1 MLSGCII
8 EEDIDYSGNDIEPH
22 GYRKIMESQQ
32 ACADFC
38 KTIMGGKFWSWSSG
52 DKLCYVKS
60 SNSGRKSV
68 SGKVSGN
75 RECGSGKDIQWNMC
89 SCSMAQ
95 MNFMSYSYQ
104 VNNFQP
110 VNDFQSTSMSRP
122 APNSWPTLWH
132 RPCRSPGLPLRRR
145 PLLLRKMLL
154 QLRLLLCYGCRD

>member
-1 MLSGCII
+1 MVASITTMVIIQTLKSLRELTFHMDILRHLISIIPMTMLSGCII
-8 EEDIDYSGNDIEPH
+8 EEDIVYHGNDIKPH

-60 SNSGRKSV
+60 SSSGRKSV

-75 RECGSGKDIQWNMC
+75 RECGSGKDIQ
-89 SCSMAQ
+89 
-95 MNFMSYSYQ
+95 SYICLCEKLYLYQ
-104 VNNFQP
+104 LNYFQP

-122 APNSWPTLWH
+122 AAHSWPTL
-132 RPCRSPGLPLRRR
+132 
-145 PLLLRKMLL
+145 
-154 QLRLLLCYGCRD
+154 

>member
-8 EEDIDYSGNDIEPH
+8 EEDIDYSGNDIKPD

-38 KTIMGGKFWSWSSG
+38 KTILGGKFWSWSLG

-60 SNSGRKSV
+60 SSSGRKSV

-75 RECGSGKDIQWNMC
+75 RECGSGKK
-89 SCSMAQ
+89 
-95 MNFMSYSYQ
+95 YSVKYVLMFEGSNELYELYLYQ
-104 VNNFQP
+104 LNNFKS

-122 APNSWPTLWH
+122 APNSWPTL
-132 RPCRSPGLPLRRR
+132 
-145 PLLLRKMLL
+145 
-154 QLRLLLCYGCRD
+154 